1 MARTLL
7 RTILG
12 LRLLARSSRV
22 ITRGKLS
29 TDTAAGR
36 SDGLPVLSLR

>member
-1 MARTLL
+1 MVYTLL
-7 RTILG
+7 RTMLG
-12 LRLLARSSRV
+12 LRLARSTRV